1 MRSRQ
6 LSPIESHAVKIDAM
20 RFWGQPMQVIALLAY
35 GWLTGCSLRSPQ
47 PVSVPATPNDESGL
61 AIPRDTKEE
70 HVLAEYKHHYERFRN
85 FENHDSNLSIQQE
98 ARLAQDYAKA
108 REGFNYWLWYVTDS
122 VKAQSELEPPGS
134 DVEPGKHPTHRRYVG
149 EYRSRANEA
158 LSAIRIF
165 DSDLRAMLHIPV
177 PTELSSTS
185 AEPYALGHSVVH
197 AFSRLGPDNAQIA
210 GDELMES
217 YSWNEQ

>member
-1 MRSRQ
+1 MRLRGRRMGLFA
-6 LSPIESHAVKIDAM
+6 LSMYA
-20 RFWGQPMQVIALLAY
+20 
-35 GWLTGCSLRSPQ
+35 WLTGCSSRTPR
-47 PVSVPATPNDESGL
+47 PVSVPATPNDESVL
-61 AIPRDTKEE
+61 AIPRDTMAERI
-70 HVLAEYKHHYERFRN
+70 LAEYKNHYEQFRN

-108 REGFNYWLWYVTDS
+108 REAFNYWLWYVTDS

-149 EYRSRANEA
+149 EYRSRATEA
-158 LSAIRIF
+158 LSRIRTF
-165 DSDLRAMLHIPV
+165 DSDLRDMLHIAV
-177 PTELSSTS
+177 PSDLSSTW
-185 AEPYALGHSVVH
+185 AEPYSLGHSVVH
-197 AFSRLGPDNAQIA
+197 TFGGLGQDNAQIA